1 MANPVFNRLEKE
13 WSPSASNN
21 AYAHAGPAG
30 ARAGYPQQTNPD
42 YPQGYGAGAGTRQG
56 AMYDPAAFQQ
66 AQQAYYGP
74 AATQADMGRMTYDDV
89 IVKTAVSLAVL
100 VGAGAVTWMLTM
112 ANPDL
117 GWILMIGGFLVGLV
131 LAMINIFSKTIRP
144 VLVLGY
150 AAAEGVALGA
160 LSAVTQMVLPG
171 VVIQAVVA
179 TAVVF
184 AVTLALFTSGK
195 VRNSPKL
202 MKFTLISLVGII
214 ASRILIWVMGSFG
227 WLGVETGGYNISIL
241 GIPLPIAISIFAVLI
256 GAFCLISDFDQARVG
271 VESGAPAIF
280 AWSCAFAIMVTVVW
294 LYVEILRI
302 VSYLNSNN

>member
-1 MANPVFNRLEKE
+1 MSNPVFNRLEKE
-13 WSPSASNN
+13 WG
-21 AYAHAGPAG
+21 AGSTGGPQPAG
-30 ARAGYPQQTNPD
+30 GPYATASARYPYQGQQ
-42 YPQGYGAGAGTRQG
+42 AAGTQQG
-56 AMYDPAAFQQ
+56 QPLYDPVAFQQ

-74 AATQADMGRMTYDDV
+74 AATAVDTGRMTYDDV
-89 IVKTAVSLAVL
+89 IVKTAISLATL
-100 VGAGAVTWMLTM
+100 VAAGAVTWMLTM
-112 ANPDL
+112 ANPGL
-117 GWILMIGGFLVGLV
+117 GMPLMIGGLVVGLV
-131 LAMINIFSKTIRP
+131 LALINIFGKTIRP
-144 VLVLGY
+144 SLVLGY

-184 AVTLALFTSGK
+184 AVTLLLFSSGK

-202 MKFTLISLVGII
+202 MKFTMISLIGII
-214 ASRILIWVMGSFG
+214 VSRVLIWVLGSFG
-227 WLGVETGGYNISIL
+227 WLGMSGGGYDVKIL
-241 GIPLPIAISIFAVLI
+241 GLPLPIIISLFAVLI
-256 GAFCLISDFDQARVG
+256 GAFCLIGDFDQARVG

-280 AWSCAFAIMVTVVW
+280 AWACAFAIMVTVVW